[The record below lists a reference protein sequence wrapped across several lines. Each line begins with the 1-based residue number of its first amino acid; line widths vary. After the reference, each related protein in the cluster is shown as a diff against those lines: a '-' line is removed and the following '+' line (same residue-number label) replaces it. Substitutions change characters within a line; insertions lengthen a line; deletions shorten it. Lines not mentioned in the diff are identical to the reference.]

1 MTTAAPG
8 APSPRVTDVPPLRD
22 WLAARSDAEL
32 AALLRRRPDLALPAP
47 GDLATLAARAVVR
60 SSVQRAVDRLDAFAL
75 RLLGVVVAAY
85 DDGDGTAAEV
95 AARMP
100 DVDPSVLRDRIADLM
115 ALALVR
121 DDPGTGDLLPV
132 GPVSA
137 ALGGRRSG
145 FGRGAAHV
153 FSNASD
159 AQVSPVLRTLGLP
172 DVRQPRAAQLIAG
185 FLADQDRLEA
195 LLADAPDDA
204 RAVLQRLS
212 SAPLA
217 TVAAGALRLHRGLD
231 GLPAYDTDPD
241 LAWLLEHGLL
251 GPVDERTVELPHEVA
266 AAIRTAPTPV
276 LVGTEPP
283 EVALAESDRPVD
295 VDDAGTTAVLEVLRW
310 VDALAAEWT
319 AVPAPV
325 LRSGGLGVRE
335 LRRTGKSLG
344 ISEAD
349 TALLVEVA
357 STAGL
362 VGATSGIDP
371 TFLPTSAYDTWTRKD
386 PSVRWAELARAW
398 LTMTR
403 QPDLVGRRDG
413 RDKVVTALGFDVER
427 GTIPNLRADVLGV
440 LATLPAGSAARSADD
455 VLDRLAWNAPRQ
467 AGQAREAAAAVLREA
482 GVLGVT
488 AAGGLTGYGRA
499 ALAASGI
506 RLEHT
511 GTWAEVETLLDAAL
525 PEPVDTVL
533 VQPDLTIVVPGQP
546 VAALARELTLV
557 ADLES
562 SGGAAVYRVSEA
574 SLRRAFD
581 AGRSGADLLEF
592 FTATSITPIPQALK
606 YQVDDLGRRYGALR
620 AGAAT
625 AYLRCDDEELLNRV
639 LGDSAA
645 TALGLRRIAP
655 TVAICNVTPAR
666 LLEALRQGGFAPA
679 AESPA
684 GTVLSLDDE
693 PPRAPARRAARP
705 TRSSTLGDAQL
716 ADMIRR
722 IRSGEELATLRAV
735 HEATVPSVPGVTS
748 AAMLEIIRTA
758 IQTSSELW
766 LGYVDD
772 NGNTMAR
779 TISPISMAGGQ
790 VRGYGAEDRLEVY
803 QLHRIVTARLLET
816 D

>member
-1 MTTAAPG
+1 MRRADSDT
-8 APSPRVTDVPPLRD
+8 PSLRE
-22 WLAARSDAEL
+22 WLATRDDTAL

-75 RLLGVVVAAY
+75 RLLGVVVTAH
-85 DDGDGTAAEV
+85 DDGDGTAAEI

-100 DVDPSVLRDRIADLM
+100 DVDPGVLRDRIADLM
-115 ALALVR
+115 TLALVR
-121 DDPGTGDLLPV
+121 DDPNTGDLLPV
-132 GPVSA
+132 GPVAA

-145 FGRGAAHV
+145 FGRGALHV

-159 AQVSPVLRTLGLP
+159 AQVSPVLRTLDLP

-185 FLADQDRLEA
+185 VLGDPDQLEA
-195 LLADAPDDA
+195 ILEDAPPDA

-231 GLPAYDTDPD
+231 GLPGYDTDPD

-266 AAIRTAPTPV
+266 VAIRTTPV
-276 LVGTEPP
+276 PAAATPEPP
-283 EVALAESDRPVD
+283 PIVVAAPDRPVD
-295 VDDAGTTAVLEVLRW
+295 LDDAGTTAVLEVLRW
-310 VDALAAEWT
+310 VDALATEWT
-319 AVPAPV
+319 TTPAPV

-335 LRRTGKSLG
+335 LRRTAKSLA

-349 TALLVEVA
+349 AALLVEVA
-357 STAGL
+357 ATAGL
-362 VGATSGIDP
+362 VGPTTGIDP
-371 TFLPTSAYDTWTRKD
+371 TFLPTSAFDTWTRRD
-386 PSVRWAELARAW
+386 PSVRWTELARAW

-427 GTIPNLRADVLGV
+427 GTVPNLRADVLGV
-440 LATLPAGSAARSADD
+440 LATLPAGSAARSEDD
-455 VLDRLAWNAPRQ
+455 VMARLAWNAPRQ
-467 AGQAREAAAAVLREA
+467 AGQAREAAAAILREA
-482 GVLGVT
+482 AVLGLT
-488 AAGGLTGYGRA
+488 AAGGLTSYGRA
-499 ALAASGI
+499 ALAASGL
-506 RLEHT
+506 RADQT
-511 GTWAEVETLLDAAL
+511 GTWGEVEARLDDAL

-546 VAALARELTLV
+546 VPELARELTLV

-562 SGGAAVYRVSEA
+562 SGGAAVYRVSET

-581 AGRSGADLLEF
+581 AGRSGADLLDF
-592 FTATSITPIPQALK
+592 FTTTSVTPIPQALQ
-606 YQVDDLGRRYGALR
+606 YQIDDLGRRYGALR

-625 AYLRCDDEELLNRV
+625 AYLRCDDEELLSRV
-639 LGDSAA
+639 LGDPA
-645 TALGLRRIAP
+645 TAPLGLRRLAP
-655 TVAICNVTPAR
+655 TVAICNVSPAK

-705 TRSSTLGDAQL
+705 VRSSTLGDGQL
-716 ADMIRR
+716 ADIVRR
-722 IRSGEELATLRAV
+722 MRTGEELASLRAV

-748 AAMLEIIRTA
+748 AAMLETIRTA

-772 NGNTMAR
+772 NGATMAR

-790 VRGYGAEDRLEVY
+790 VRGYGAQDQLEVY
-803 QLHRIVTARLLET
+803 QLHRIVTARLLESG